1 MLPPYSL
8 SEWMKLLLQA
18 TNLMVASN
26 YLQRPPS
33 SVFLSRALILK
44 FWVLEKRSEQGTRNP
59 RWAHHPI
66 KLLTSTRAAMTRV
79 FLFKFL
85 RYVDWQLSRR
95 GVSQIWLQ
103 IREKSS
109 NFLKPGYILAT
120 YKNLCPY
127 MTHSN
132 FFPQNMTTYGLFSLE
147 NPLDRSQ
154 PPLCLVTK
162 WQKIATKKRDKINL
176 AESLARQH
184 IFDLPW
190 CSTWYTYTT
199 HRLCWPL
206 CDEAPIAHFQTA
218 KCVFIF
224 RVCCKVDVQLN
235 DAQLGFTFNNTNFHQ
250 VLVDNL

>member
-1 MLPPYSL
+1 
-8 SEWMKLLLQA
+8 
-18 TNLMVASN
+18 
-26 YLQRPPS
+26 
-33 SVFLSRALILK
+33 
-44 FWVLEKRSEQGTRNP
+44 
-59 RWAHHPI
+59 
-66 KLLTSTRAAMTRV
+66 MTRV